1 MDQINFKKIFLD
13 SLGELQGLLQ
23 IPSVYDEKT
32 VSGQMPYG
40 EGSWRV
46 LDYMRQ
52 IAFRDGFEVLEYDNH
67 AIAVR
72 MEAKEER
79 VDVVS
84 HLDVVEP
91 GEGWEYDPFC
101 AAVENG
107 YLIGRGT
114 EDMKVCAW
122 LTYLALRMISAQKLQ
137 LNREIRLV
145 FGCDEER
152 TMADMHHYIGKA
164 GEPEFAFTPDGR
176 SPMSIGEEGALM
188 WRLKGSYRGACKWFQ
203 GGVQCNV
210 IPSSARACILDTSL
224 ETELQAYIA
233 GHNYDISCMM
243 EGGELILES
252 RGKAAH
258 ASMPHLGHSAVTDL
272 LDVIAGV
279 TGDSVLGN
287 LYRCFADPYGS
298 GIGLK
303 AEDESKGDFTLSLG
317 VLNIEEG
324 HLYGEVDGRYPYG
337 MTSREATECVEK
349 VCHAEVFLDYDAA
362 PNLCGRDDP
371 FVRELLAVYREKT
384 GDFSEPVISGGVSY
398 SKVFGHCVAFGP
410 VDKPEEYLAH
420 KANEKIAL
428 DRCVKLLEIYYDAI
442 YRIGIL

>member
-145 FGCDEER
+145 FG
-152 TMADMHHYIGKA
+152 
-164 GEPEFAFTPDGR
+164 
-176 SPMSIGEEGALM
+176 
-188 WRLKGSYRGACKWFQ
+188 
-203 GGVQCNV
+203 
-210 IPSSARACILDTSL
+210 
-224 ETELQAYIA
+224 
-233 GHNYDISCMM
+233 
-243 EGGELILES
+243 
-252 RGKAAH
+252 
-258 ASMPHLGHSAVTDL
+258 
-272 LDVIAGV
+272 
-279 TGDSVLGN
+279 
-287 LYRCFADPYGS
+287 
-298 GIGLK
+298 
-303 AEDESKGDFTLSLG
+303 
-317 VLNIEEG
+317 
-324 HLYGEVDGRYPYG
+324 
-337 MTSREATECVEK
+337 
-349 VCHAEVFLDYDAA
+349 
-362 PNLCGRDDP
+362 
-371 FVRELLAVYREKT
+371 
-384 GDFSEPVISGGVSY
+384 
-398 SKVFGHCVAFGP
+398 
-410 VDKPEEYLAH
+410 
-420 KANEKIAL
+420 
-428 DRCVKLLEIYYDAI
+428 
-442 YRIGIL
+442 